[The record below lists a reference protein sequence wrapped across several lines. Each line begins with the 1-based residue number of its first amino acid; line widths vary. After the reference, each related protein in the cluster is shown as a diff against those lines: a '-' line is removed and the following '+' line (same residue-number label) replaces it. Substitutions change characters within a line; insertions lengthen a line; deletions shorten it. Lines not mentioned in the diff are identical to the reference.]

1 MQIGD
6 FGLSK
11 LTTTQFA
18 ETIVGTPFYMAPEIH
33 QGKPYSFSSDVWSLG
48 IIVYYMCTYTMP
60 FNANTQIELEE
71 KVQVPLGPS
80 LNPNRPFMGPLVIL
94 LGPWLGAFSPS
105 FVGGPA
111 LTTTMMLMGSKA
123 FI

>member
-48 IIVYYMCTYTMP
+48 VVVYYMCTYTMP
-60 FNANTQIELEE
+60 FNARTALELEE
-71 KVQVPLGPS
+71 KVFVPLGPS
-80 LNPNRPFMGPLVIL
+80 LTPFLTLHGSFGHFAWSLVRS
-94 LGPWLGAFSPS
+94 FQS
-105 FVGGPA
+105 FVCGWACIDNDDDADG
-111 LTTTMMLMGSKA
+111 
-123 FI
+123 